1 MTDAERIAE
10 LEKLVES
17 EQDRANE
24 LANKLNAIRLAV
36 QKNCGHWYEPGY
48 GPCYWI
54 PDKWVPAV
62 LGFKPTAPEVEND

>member
-17 EQDRANE
+17 EQDRTNE

-48 GPCYWI
+48 GPRYWI
-54 PDKWVPAV
+54 YDKWVPNDLRV
-62 LGFKPTAPEVEND
+62 KPEGEVPLC

>member
-17 EQDRANE
+17 EQDRTNE

-36 QKNCGHWYEPGY
+36 QNYCGHWYEPGY
-48 GPCYWI
+48 GTRYWI
-54 PDKWVPAV
+54 YYKWVPNV
-62 LGFKPTAPEVEND
+62 LRVKTEGEVPLC